1 MADPFIAPVQSNAPG
16 VSGIGSIING
26 QDPSYLY
33 SVMQANRQKMLADAL
48 TQQGISGI
56 DYDHAGAIS
65 PLQGLAKMLQAY
77 AGAKGASSANQ
88 TLADA
93 QAQGNQRA
101 MQGLAGLFGAP
112 VTDPTA
118 ASRASMGQG
127 AMTQPS
133 TPGADGEMVNQG
145 GVGPTVTNAQRMG
158 QMLSGG
164 TGTQGAAFGVPG
176 LSPQQMTMAYLMDS
190 GATMKAAL
198 DAKSLTNEQKNS
210 RDSLLGAGTL
220 AEFNAKGKTPD
231 ILNAQYMGKTP
242 AQMLAASLGAD
253 AKAAEITREP
263 GKMFTNPITGASG
276 IVPSLPQGVNA
287 NGVNPQTGA
296 IDSVTPVPGA
306 NPAVAA
312 TEAAKVGEGV
322 GSRTNSDGTVSQG
335 RIADLWPN
343 ATQQGGVLQQGN
355 VQLSPAVLQA
365 IKADAA
371 QNGITSPVVNLN
383 APGGGVAYSQGQAPA
398 PSRVSTGPSPALA
411 ANITKNV
418 DVGSSILDEA
428 GKASASSGQVLEGL
442 DQIYNAAKNHPESFG
457 PGAQG
462 VAQFKAMI
470 SPYVPGVDLTGAKT
484 DQDVIDK
491 LVAQMAGGSRTDA
504 ELSNKLHAL
513 PTSAKTSDAVL
524 DLVPLLKSAVI
535 QGQVR
540 TQVLQ
545 HAKDASGGD
554 NTAIQSAAN
563 AFDLTSSPRVVVSGQ
578 NLAKL
583 SNASGANVPGTPANK
598 QLGEY
603 VQMLKTQGVYDRVL
617 KLNNMGA
624 F

>member
-1 MADPFIAPVQSNAPG
+1 MTTPLISPVAPTGPG
-16 VSGIGSIING
+16 VSGISGVING
-26 QDPSYLY
+26 QDPNYLY

-48 TQQGISGI
+48 TQQGMSGI

-77 AGAKGASSANQ
+77 AGAKGASDANH

-93 QAQGNQRA
+93 QALGNQRT
-101 MQGLAGLFGAP
+101 MQALAGLFGAP

-118 ASRASMGQG
+118 ASSASMGQG

-164 TGTQGAAFGVPG
+164 TGPQGAAFGVPG
-176 LSPQQMTMAYLMDS
+176 LSPQQMTMAYLMDP

-296 IDSVTPVPGA
+296 IDSVTPVPGV

-312 TEAAKVGEGV
+312 TEAAKVGEGM
-322 GSRTNSDGTVSQG
+322 GSRTNPDGTVSQG

-343 ATQQGGVLQQGN
+343 ATQQGGVLQTGN
-355 VQLSPAVLQA
+355 ATPTPAQLALIQ
-365 IKADAA
+365 KDAA
-371 QNGITSPVVNLN
+371 ANHITPVVNWQQQGRT
-383 APGGGVAYSQGQAPA
+383 PGAT
-398 PSRVSTGPSPALA
+398 STGPSPALA